1 LTTFQ
6 KRERNH
12 KSEKTMK
19 FYKIETNHTQV
30 EIDKIIFK
38 ITLSESEEIDKIFK
52 NLKVVEFTD
61 ERRKES
67 LFAVLSESDLK
78 KIGNL
83 YSKYDI
89 NYTVKDLTKEVL
101 FDIPFNTRYKDSY
114 MRNASLKIKNLI
126 KYYKK
131 NWTTSDVVLDKI
143 LELGIDSLTDFD
155 YSVLK
160 SH

>member
-1 LTTFQ
+1 
-6 KRERNH
+6 
-12 KSEKTMK
+12 MK

-78 KIGNL
+78 KIENL
-83 YSKYDI
+83 YLKYDI

-114 MRNASLKIKNLI
+114 MRNVSLKIKNLI